1 MLNTMFIFFNKIIY
15 IFTNRRYDT
24 FIITINNVY
33 KFITQ
38 NKKVVIVD
46 VTIL

>member
-1 MLNTMFIFFNKIIY
+1 LHYIIIIKFLFNQILKI
-15 IFTNRRYDT
+15 

-38 NKKVVIVD
+38 NKKFVIVD
-46 VTIL
+46 VIIL